1 MTGERELSRLL
12 AAMKPE
18 LRDGEFVF
26 CAVTPEAL
34 EELCIEPVGWFRERE
49 GITLI
54 VERNAA
60 DSAGLK
66 YGCVMRM
73 ITLTVHSVLEAVGFL
88 AAITKR
94 LAEAGIS
101 VNPVSAFYHDHLFVP
116 SEKAPA
122 ALKMLDEL
130 MSGAGQPEDKPVT

>member
-26 CAVTPEAL
+26 CSVSPEAL
-34 EELCIEPVGWFRERE
+34 EGLRIEPVGWFREKE

-66 YGCVMRM
+66 YECVMRM
-73 ITLTVHSVLEAVGFL
+73 ITLTVHSGLEAVGFL
-88 AAITKR
+88 AEITNR

-101 VNPVSAFYHDHLFVP
+101 VNPVSAFYHDNLFVP

-122 ALKMLDEL
+122 ALKLLVEL
-130 MSGAGQPEDKPVT
+130 MNGAV